1 MRVSLQKL
9 KFFLSIIFLF
19 ALQVA
24 YAQPV
29 WDPGY
34 PALRSEAR
42 SIGLR
47 VNLDRKATVYY
58 IIYRVTGTE
67 PASGSLTAAQIRN
80 PATAPGTP
88 TTSGNF
94 AFGDASYCRITPP
107 GCSAVDGEI
116 TIERV
121 VSIYLSVNSNYR
133 IFFTAQDGAGPL
145 TAPEDRTI
153 GTLPTDR
160 CFKPGS
166 NTVIPDK
173 FIGLATINVCS
184 PSQVILTVRYTGV
197 DWTQASLPVRANINF
212 GDDGNTGTLTALT
225 LLNSPLGTPELNKAF
240 RVYEGNIN
248 KTYDYSLGDNPA
260 LNPTGSG
267 CTFKIDADLGNC
279 RLSGAATDLT
289 TTHTV
294 WDDPGTVRGQQNV
307 NPDGPDATDEE
318 FEVCEGNRTAVSL
331 VDASEFNCTVVE
343 EARQAVP
350 LPASP
355 NYESRWVQ
363 WVYGVA
369 GTNVTTGAA
378 ANEKVTINGVDF
390 NLADFPIYG
399 PVEYL
404 ASPVTDPWSLAYPI
418 QMPTSAT
425 VGQRFVVQL
434 RSWNTC
440 RQYDNNTGDGN
451 GLNPVGGTNVIG
463 PVADN
468 KWFTAAGLF
477 NQPGGGSA
485 FPNAIEAPVTLNKD
499 IVIIDSPPAP
509 IVPDREICSGDSRT
523 LTVTTPLGAGFL
535 YRWYS
540 NSTLTTQVGT
550 GNSFTPTTGQAP
562 AGQVTHFWVT
572 VESTGPGNCVSPPT
586 EVRLFR
592 RSALTTPS
600 PISGPVNLCPNST
613 YTFSLP
619 SPPPTI
625 TLTDPTPDPD
635 VTRATVHQWTVPGT
649 WTINSG
655 QGTQSITIT
664 TGATTGAGTVSVVN
678 QYTVAPT
685 CAAAAT
691 TLNINVRA
699 RPTVNISPDPA
710 NICEGST
717 IQLNGNP
724 VLPAAAA
731 GFTPTV
737 SIHAW
742 TGSTAILDATNIQQP
757 TVQASTA
764 AGTYNLS
771 YQVTADF
778 GGGVFCTS
786 TVDNSVVNVSANP
799 ALASAGPN
807 QQLCFA
813 AGPLVATL
821 AGSSPGFGTG
831 TWTQQS
837 GPGTVTFSNANSPSS
852 TATASLNGIYVL
864 RWSVVNGAC
873 SSFSTVQIDYG
884 TAPGMPNA
892 GTDQDVCGVTTT
904 LNGSTPTF
912 ETGTWSQVSGPGTTT
927 FTPNANTRNAT
938 ATATVAGTYVY
949 RWRYTSGTCAAT
961 QDDMQVIYRTPPTVS
976 GPANFTSC
984 LNSPQTAAFD
994 VNLSGTFG
1002 GGAGS
1007 ARWVVVTGSGT
1018 FSSSTTATGNFDVT
1032 SPATDVYR
1040 PSAADFTAGS
1050 VVLRLESDDPT
1061 GACTSVNDPVTITF
1075 DRLPTANAGLDQSIC
1090 TSSTP
1095 LAATPANFGGTGTW
1109 TFPVGVTVSNVNSP
1123 TATVSNLPDATAT
1136 TLRWTVAS
1144 ALGVCAPVFDEV
1156 IITRNALPALTD
1168 AGLAATPL
1176 CEDAPAGGVVE
1187 ATVTPAYL
1195 TSFNDNITGI
1205 PSSTNRSVEFFV
1217 NAGLTIPYTAPAAYQ
1232 NLQTVFVRVRR
1243 TDVTPQCERTGTFT
1257 VRVNPKPI
1265 TVNLDGTPIPD
1276 KGVIQFCEDNIL
1288 TPGQATNVNLTVF
1301 NGQITSGAG
1310 FTFTWHTTQA
1320 DADSDVNA
1328 ITATSTTVNN
1338 TTPNYFV
1345 RVENNTTGCFNTAAV
1360 VANVRALPAANPIVG
1375 SASRCAGLTP
1385 PDQGFYFISPAADRD
1400 YQWTVPAVFT
1410 NVGGVTTNFNVFLEF
1425 PNVVNPA
1432 QNISVIER
1440 IRYSTG
1446 YTTIPLY
1453 DASGILRCA
1462 GAPNTFAITANASPA
1477 PIVIVGDFDLC
1488 ENEVFTYEATPSN
1501 APISSYDWEV
1511 DPPTAASIIV
1521 VPNTNR
1527 AQVSAS
1533 TTNFQIRV
1541 KEVSAS
1547 CTGPQASQVVTVNPR
1562 PTLAPAANTICSDDP
1577 AAGITLAVTNP
1588 ASFPGATFNI
1598 TNVNVQPG
1606 LVPPTRAT
1614 VVGGASSVI
1623 FNDTFNNLTG
1633 GNLVV
1638 SYTVE
1643 PVSTSGCAGA
1653 SAIVQLTVRPEPV
1666 LQAGL
1671 FDEIC
1676 STTESVEV
1684 ILGLSSGSSP
1694 ADQYVV
1700 ESITPNGL
1708 TSLAGNPTTGTFTST
1723 SFLLDDRW
1731 ENKTGA
1737 NVDVIYNIKPRNSGT
1752 TCIGDP
1758 AVPVTIRVKPEPIVT
1773 PLPTDIICSGDSPT
1787 VTLASTPAVGS
1798 NFAWSVGSIT
1808 GLVSGASSGNG
1819 TINIPDI
1826 LINNTGATGSVVY
1839 SVRATLNGC
1848 VSASQNIQIDIN
1860 PAPTANDITQTIC
1873 SDAAGGN
1880 NAVISLTALQNSVN
1894 SGGGI
1899 TFNWFED
1906 LALSSPIATPGSY
1919 TVLNGDPVFV
1929 NVDNGQCTKVAQVI
1943 YTINPTPQVLTAK
1956 SLSYNTFDV
1965 SCTGASNGQLT
1976 ATASLGTGPYLFSID
1991 AGASFFTSNVFNG
2004 LSAAGGPYVVRVRDF
2019 NGCIANSTPLTIID
2033 PPALT
2038 VNAVRS
2044 LTYNGADVSCQSAS
2058 DGQITATPGG
2068 GTGFGYS
2075 FQILEL
2081 PGNVSGNADGI
2092 YDGLRAGTYTIVAR
2106 DANNCQVTATAVT
2119 LNDPSAI
2126 LPTAVLTTPVSCN
2139 GLNDGVIT
2147 VTATGGTELGTY
2159 TFTLIQPP
2167 ATTNNTGVMGGLG
2180 AGTYTIRV
2188 QDDNNCFAISNPVNV
2203 TQPSALTA
2211 FASVT
2216 SNYNGAKISCFG
2228 ANDAQVTATPNGGN
2242 GGYTFLLVQD
2252 NANVTGNTD
2261 GSYENLGPNN
2271 YSIRVTDALGC
2282 QVTTALVNVAEP
2294 AQLIASTLITNTISC
2309 FGGNDG
2315 EITVFGTG
2323 GTGAYT
2329 FERIAGVFNGTGIFG
2344 GLADGTYNFAIR
2356 DLNNCTANTSRTIV
2370 QPPVLVASSAVTSN
2384 YNGSQISCN
2393 GLADGTIQVTASG
2406 GTGTLNY
2413 VFNNPPGPNITGQFS
2428 GLFSGIAAGAN
2439 YTFTVSDA
2447 EGCSVVTAPIN
2458 LTQPTA
2464 VTISGSL
2471 TSNFNGFGVNCFGGS
2486 DGTITLNAN
2495 GGTTVP
2501 AGVYSFELN
2510 QNPANTTGNSSGV
2523 YSNLTAG
2530 SYTVTVRD
2538 ANNCART
2545 STGITVTQPT
2555 QVTVSGAVS
2564 SNFNGAQI
2572 SCFGAADGRITAT
2585 GVGGI
2590 TTLNYNFQII
2600 SLGASASG
2608 NPSANFNGL
2617 QAGTYVIQITDANGC
2632 TNTSPGVT
2640 LVNPEQLTSS
2650 AIVTSNYNGA
2660 QVRCF
2665 GDSNGEVTVTR
2676 TGGTSGGY
2684 TFQFNT
2690 IPGNVTGATS
2700 GIFTGIPAGVNYQFQ
2715 ARDINGCT
2723 ALATPLTVFQPTA
2736 VAASAAVTS
2745 NYNGAQISCFN
2756 AIDGIITVTSTGG
2769 TGVMNYV
2776 FTNQPGNVSG
2786 ATSGVFAG
2794 IGNSTNLVFT
2804 ARDANNCSVNTAP
2817 INITHPTAVTAT
2829 FSIPT
2834 PYNGQPITCFGASDG
2849 SIVIVGAGGTI
2860 TPSIDYVYKIDEL
2873 PLNTTGNSGGVYTG
2887 IAAGT
2892 YNATIRDANSCF
2904 VNIGPI
2910 TVNQP
2915 TQLQISGL
2923 VTSNYSGQQIS
2934 CFGEDD
2940 GIITATASGGVTT
2953 YSFELIR
2960 TSDNTVV
2967 LGPQTS
2973 NVFNTLI
2980 DANTYQIRLTDA
2992 NTCTRTSS
3000 NIVVN
3005 QPAQLVATASVISN
3019 YNGQQISCFNAN
3031 DAVIRVTR
3039 SGGTTGNATY
3049 TFTNI
3054 PTSSPLTTAT
3064 FFDFTNVA
3072 DGTGYGFTVTDINGC
3087 TSPVSNLLNVTEP
3100 PQLIVTAVKRSPY
3113 NLQDIS
3119 CFNAR
3124 DGIVDVTFVGGTGA
3138 PEFVFDQVPTNE
3150 TGKFS
3155 GIFTTL
3161 DAGVNLTFT
3170 GTDVNGCSDTSNPLT
3185 ITQPAAINANT
3196 VGVSDFNGFDISC
3209 FNEDDGVLEVQNLVG
3224 GTGPFTYTLLENP
3237 GNLGNGNGT
3246 FDLLRAGTY
3255 RVRIEDINK
3264 CIFTTPVTALTQPTR
3279 LNVTIAKQSLYNGFD
3294 VSCEGASDGSL
3305 NITASTGGVPAYTY
3319 ELLDDNDVVLQGPS
3333 GALNFAGL
3341 SADVLY
3347 NVRIRDLN
3355 GCTQESLP
3363 VILVNPIP
3371 LFEGVIGF
3379 DRSICIAAPNNNATA
3394 FQVVASP
3401 FGGINNND
3409 QAYTYQWQ
3417 QSVGGG
3423 PFTNIAG
3430 ANSAT
3435 FDADGS
3441 GSLTQTTVFR
3451 RAVTSGTC
3459 ATLFSNEVTVT
3470 VNPLPTAIFQL
3481 NDPGDATI
3489 CPGNNLLIDANFTGT
3504 APFRFEFTDS
3514 KTGLVQRVGG
3524 DNNQLF
3530 FSNMDVDRTWTLTR
3544 VEDFNKCV
3552 ILPNIAV
3559 STDVITISSTFTIT
3573 NPAPICSGGSFEFNW
3588 TVDPDVRY
3596 TWFWPDGNSLV
3607 IAENSLPV
3615 GTSSISQTFNNTSTT
3630 SDSDLPVLL
3639 QAEHVTESCI
3649 SGPTNRTVKVKPS
3662 IIIQIA
3668 ADKTEICSG
3677 TPIIVNNSSLGVGN
3691 HIWTVRDE
3699 NNVVVQAP
3707 ELGVGS
3713 PNPATLGS
3721 ATSRNYLFN
3730 NNLVGG
3736 ANPKTYTITYEI
3748 VNNALGVTC
3757 SDSRQIPI
3765 TVYRKAN
3772 SNFQFTTVDAEPATA
3787 VMDII
3792 WSLGNAQ
3799 AQIQNTTDLIE
3810 PANFSY
3816 EWDFDRDATPETSTT
3831 TATNFTVDYAEYGER
3846 EISLVVTNLNA
3857 PTSLDRCQ
3865 TRARRILSIILEPLV
3880 ADFNLT
3886 PINVCL
3892 PATLTVNYDGVTRP
3906 TGDVFIWELY
3916 VNPENSANIELAAS
3930 SNGIEPTFEVTRAGT
3945 YFLRLTNR
3953 NAITNQSIGPIEK
3966 IATVYTNPVANF
3978 DFRQTVVFVPDT
3990 ELKII
3995 NLSADANM
4003 YEWDFGDG
4011 TKYFDFEPIHK
4022 YRIEGTYPINLKVG
4036 RDYGVKDFDGDGD
4049 NDGNLICYDEI
4060 TKEILAKDGG
4070 ITKIPNSF
4078 TPSPNGPNGGN
4089 SGNGSL
4095 NDVFLPITEGVE
4107 EFQMQIFDRWGNL
4120 VFESRDKNQGWDGY
4134 DRNANALPSGVY
4146 VYKLVLR
4153 LSNGE
4158 RTTRVGDVT
4167 LIR

>member
-1 MRVSLQKL
+1 MRVSLQKF
-9 KFFLSIIFLF
+9 KFILISMFLCTIHI
-19 ALQVA
+19 A
-24 YAQPV
+24 YSQPV
-29 WDPGY
+29 WDSGF
-34 PALRSEAR
+34 PALQSEAR

-47 VNLDRKATVYY
+47 VNLDRKSQVYY
-58 IIYRVTGTE
+58 IVYRVTGAE

-80 PATAPGTP
+80 PGTAPGSP

-107 GCSAVDGEI
+107 GCSAIDGDV

-121 VSIYLSVNSNYR
+121 VSISLAVNGSYR
-133 IFFTAQDGAGPL
+133 VFFTAQDGGGPL
-145 TAPEDRTI
+145 TAPVDRTI
-153 GTLPTDR
+153 ATIATDR

-212 GDDGNTGTLTALT
+212 GDDGNTGTLTPLT

-267 CTFKIDADLGNC
+267 CTFKIDADLGTC

-318 FEVCEGNRTAVSL
+318 FEVCEGNRTAVNL
-331 VDASEFNCTVVE
+331 IDASEFNCTVVE

-404 ASPVTDPWSLAYPI
+404 ASPAQDPWSLAYPI

-451 GLNPVGGTNVIG
+451 GLNPSGGTNSLG
-463 PVADN
+463 TTADN

-477 NQPGGGSA
+477 NQPGGGTA
-485 FPNAIEAPVTLNKD
+485 FANAIEAPVTLNKD

-509 IVPDREICSGDSRT
+509 VVPDREICSGDSRT
-523 LTVTTPLGAGFL
+523 LSVSTPLGVGFV
-535 YRWYS
+535 YRWFS

-550 GNSFTPTTGQAP
+550 GNTFTPSTAQAP

-592 RSALTTPS
+592 RPALTTPS

-619 SPPPTI
+619 SAPPTI

-635 VTRATVHQWTVPGT
+635 VTRATTHVWSVPGT

-664 TGATTGAGTVSVVN
+664 TGATTGAGTVSVSN
-678 QYTVAPT
+678 QYAVAPT
-685 CAAAAT
+685 CVATAT
-691 TLNINVRA
+691 TLGVNVRA
-699 RPTVNISPDPA
+699 RPTVNITPDPA
-710 NICEGST
+710 NICQGST

-724 VLPAAAA
+724 VLPASAT

-737 SIHAW
+737 SIHDW
-742 TGSTAILDATNIQQP
+742 TGSTVILDATNIQQP

-771 YQVTADF
+771 YQVTANF

-799 ALASAGPN
+799 SLANAGPD
-807 QQLCFA
+807 QTLCFP
-813 AGPLVATL
+813 AGPLLATL
-821 AGSSPGFGTG
+821 AGSSPGVGTG
-831 TWTQQS
+831 TWTRQS
-837 GPGTVTFSNANSPSS
+837 GPGTITFANVNAPGT

-864 RWSVVNGAC
+864 RWTVINGAC
-873 SSFSTVQIDYG
+873 SSFDEVQIDYG
-884 TAPGMPNA
+884 TAPGTPNA
-892 GTDQDVCGVTTT
+892 GIDQDVCGVTTT

-961 QDDMQVIYRTPPTVS
+961 QDDMQVIYRIPPTVS

-1095 LAATPANFGGTGTW
+1095 LAATAANFGGTGTW

-1136 TLRWTVAS
+1136 TLRWTVTS

-1195 TSFNDNITGI
+1195 SSFNDNITGI

-1232 NLQTVFVRVRR
+1232 NNQTVFVRVRR
-1243 TDVTPQCERTGTFT
+1243 TDVAPQCERTGLFT
-1257 VRVNPKPI
+1257 VRVNPKPV
-1265 TVNLDGTPIPD
+1265 TVNLDGTPLPD

-1301 NGQITSGAG
+1301 NGQITSGEG

-1320 DADSDVNA
+1320 DADNDVNSIA
-1328 ITATSTTVNN
+1328 ANSTTVTNA
-1338 TTPNYFV
+1338 TPNYFV

-1385 PDQGFYFISPAADRD
+1385 PDQGFYFISPGADRD

-1432 QNISVIER
+1432 QNISVVER

-1453 DASGILRCA
+1453 DASGILRCT

-1488 ENEVFTYEATPSN
+1488 ENDVFTYEATPSN
-1501 APISSYDWEV
+1501 APISSYDWEI

-1533 TTNFQIRV
+1533 TTNFQIKV

-1547 CTGPQASQVVTVNPR
+1547 CTGPQASQVITVNPR
-1562 PTLAPAANTICSDDP
+1562 PTLTPASGTICSDDP
-1577 AAGITLAVTNP
+1577 ASGITLAVTNP

-1614 VVGGASSVI
+1614 VSGGASTVL

-1676 STTESVEV
+1676 STTETVEV

-1700 ESITPNGL
+1700 ESINPNGL
-1708 TSLAGNPTTGTFTST
+1708 TALAGNPVTGTFTST
-1723 SFLLDDRW
+1723 SFLIDDRW

-1737 NVDVIYNIKPRNSGT
+1737 SVDVIYNIKPRNSGT

-1758 AVPVTIRVKPEPIVT
+1758 AVPVTVRVKPEPIVT
-1773 PLPTDIICSGDSPT
+1773 PLPTNIICSGDSPT
-1787 VTLASTPAVGS
+1787 VTLAATPAVGN
-1798 NFAWSVGSIT
+1798 NFAWSIGSIT
-1808 GLVSGASSGNG
+1808 GLVLGASSGNG
-1819 TINIPDI
+1819 TVNIPDI
-1826 LINNTGATGSVVY
+1826 LVNNTGATASVVY

-1848 VSASQNIQIDIN
+1848 VSASQNVRVDIN

-1880 NAVISLTALQNSVN
+1880 NAVISLTALQNTVN

-1899 TFNWFED
+1899 TFSWFED
-1906 LALSSPIATPGSY
+1906 LALSTSIATPGSY
-1919 TVLNGDPVFV
+1919 TIFNGDPVFV
-1929 NVDNGQCTKVAQVI
+1929 NVDNGQCTKVAQVL

-1956 SLSYNTFDV
+1956 TLAYNSFDV
-1965 SCTGASNGQLT
+1965 RCTGSADGQIT
-1976 ATASLGTGPYLFSID
+1976 ATPSLGTGPYLFSID

-2004 LSAAGGPYVVRVRDF
+2004 LSAAGGPYVIRVRDF
-2019 NGCIANSTPLTIID
+2019 NGCIANSTPLTIND

-2038 VNAVRS
+2038 LSAVRS
-2044 LTYNGADVSCQSAS
+2044 LDYNGADVSCQAAAN
-2058 DGQITATPGG
+2058 GQITATPVG
-2068 GTGFGYS
+2068 GTGFGFT

-2081 PGNVSGNADGI
+2081 PGNTTGNTDGI
-2092 YDGLRAGTYTIVAR
+2092 YDNLRAGTYTIVAR
-2106 DANNCQVTATAVT
+2106 DANDCQATASAVT

-2147 VTATGGTELGTY
+2147 VTATGGTESGTY
-2159 TFTLIQPP
+2159 IFTLVQPP
-2167 ATTNNTGVMGGLG
+2167 ATSNSTGIISGLG

-2203 TQPSALTA
+2203 TQPSPLTA

-2216 SNYNGAKISCFG
+2216 SNYNGSKISCFG

-2242 GGYTFLLVQD
+2242 GGYTFLLVQGTS
-2252 NANVTGNTD
+2252 NTGDSD
-2261 GSYENLGPNN
+2261 GSYENLPPGN
-2271 YSIRVTDALGC
+2271 YSIIVEDAIGC
-2282 QVTTALVNVAEP
+2282 TVTTALVNVAEP
-2294 AQLIASTLITNTISC
+2294 AQLVASTLITNNISC
-2309 FGGNDG
+2309 FGGSDG

-2329 FERIAGVFNGTGIFG
+2329 FERVALPTNISNTSGVFG
-2344 GLADGTYNFAIR
+2344 GLADGTYNFNVR
-2356 DLNNCTANTSRTIV
+2356 DLNLCLGSTSRILV
-2370 QPPVLVASSAVTSN
+2370 QPTQVAASATVDTP
-2384 YNGSQISCN
+2384 YNGTQISCN
-2393 GLADGTIQVTASG
+2393 GASDGIIRVSGTG
-2406 GTGTLNY
+2406 GTGSYLFKVKEPGPTGITFNSLSG
-2413 VFNNPPGPNITGQFS
+2413 VFNNLRAGIGYEYTVTDIEGCADSDFIDIEEPDAVTGTASIVFPPAFNGQAIRCFGESNASVNIVGGGGVGSITGVF
-2428 GLFSGIAAGAN
+2428 N
-2439 YTFTVSDA
+2439 FTY
-2447 EGCSVVTAPIN
+2447 
-2458 LTQPTA
+2458 
-2464 VTISGSL
+2464 
-2471 TSNFNGFGVNCFGGS
+2471 
-2486 DGTITLNAN
+2486 TITELPLNNSGFNSGAF
-2495 GGTTVP
+2495 TSLP
-2501 AGVYSFELN
+2501 AGTFN
-2510 QNPANTTGNSSGV
+2510 A
-2523 YSNLTAG
+2523 
-2530 SYTVTVRD
+2530 TVRD
-2538 ANNCART
+2538 AN
-2545 STGITVTQPT
+2545 
-2555 QVTVSGAVS
+2555 
-2564 SNFNGAQI
+2564 
-2572 SCFGAADGRITAT
+2572 
-2585 GVGGI
+2585 
-2590 TTLNYNFQII
+2590 
-2600 SLGASASG
+2600 
-2608 NPSANFNGL
+2608 
-2617 QAGTYVIQITDANGC
+2617 GC
-2632 TNTSPGVT
+2632 P
-2640 LVNPEQLTSS
+2640 
-2650 AIVTSNYNGA
+2650 
-2660 QVRCF
+2660 F
-2665 GDSNGEVTVTR
+2665 
-2676 TGGTSGGY
+2676 
-2684 TFQFNT
+2684 
-2690 IPGNVTGATS
+2690 
-2700 GIFTGIPAGVNYQFQ
+2700 
-2715 ARDINGCT
+2715 
-2723 ALATPLTVFQPTA
+2723 A
-2736 VAASAAVTS
+2736 VAPFV
-2745 NYNGAQISCFN
+2745 
-2756 AIDGIITVTSTGG
+2756 
-2769 TGVMNYV
+2769 
-2776 FTNQPGNVSG
+2776 
-2786 ATSGVFAG
+2786 
-2794 IGNSTNLVFT
+2794 
-2804 ARDANNCSVNTAP
+2804 
-2817 INITHPTAVTAT
+2817 
-2829 FSIPT
+2829 
-2834 PYNGQPITCFGASDG
+2834 
-2849 SIVIVGAGGTI
+2849 I
-2860 TPSIDYVYKIDEL
+2860 TP
-2873 PLNTTGNSGGVYTG
+2873 
-2887 IAAGT
+2887 
-2892 YNATIRDANSCF
+2892 
-2904 VNIGPI
+2904 
-2910 TVNQP
+2910 P
-2915 TQLQISGL
+2915 TQLQISGT
-2923 VTSNYSGQQIS
+2923 VTSNYFGQQIS

-2940 GIITATASGGVTT
+2940 GIITATASGGVTAYT
-2953 YSFELIR
+2953 YELLLAPGGTI
-2960 TSDNTVV
+2960 V
-2967 LGPQTS
+2967 GAPQAST
-2973 NVFNTLI
+2973 VFNGSI
-2980 DANTYQIRLTDA
+2980 PANTYQIKLTDA
-2992 NTCTRTSS
+2992 NGCERTSA
-3000 NIVVN
+3000 NIVVS
-3005 QPAQLVATASVISN
+3005 QPTQITATASLVKGID
-3019 YNGQQISCFNAN
+3019 CFGDNNAI
-3031 DAVIRVTR
+3031 IRITR
-3039 SGGTTGNATY
+3039 SGGTVGNAVY
-3049 TFTNI
+3049 TFTNP
-3054 PTSSPLTTAT
+3054 PTPAPTPPSASTGTTAT
-3064 FFDFTNVA
+3064 FFEFTNVSF
-3072 DGTGYGFTVTDINGC
+3072 GTGFGFTVTDVNNC
-3087 TSPVSNLLNVTEP
+3087 TSPTSNLIDVLEP
-3100 PQLIVTAVKRSPY
+3100 PQLVVTAVKRSPY
-3113 NLQDIS
+3113 NGGRDIS
-3119 CFNAR
+3119 CFGAK
-3124 DGIVDVTFVGGTGA
+3124 DGIVDVTSVGGTGTV
-3138 PEFVFDQVPTNE
+3138 EFKFDQD
-3150 TGKFS
+3150 S
-3155 GIFTTL
+3155 GITTGQTSGVFTGL
-3161 DAGVNLTFT
+3161 DVYPAPGLTFT
-3170 GTDVNGCSDTSNPLT
+3170 GEDDNGCLATSNPVLL
-3185 ITQPAAINANT
+3185 IQPDPINTTAAGSAINNANR
-3196 VGVSDFNGFDISC
+3196 GGFDISC
-3209 FNEDDGVLEVQNLVG
+3209 FNGNNGTLEVAIPLSGEFG
-3224 GTGPFTYTLLENP
+3224 GTPAYTYTLLENP
-3237 GNLGNGNGT
+3237 INTTGESNGVFTG
-3246 FDLLRAGTY
+3246 LRAGNY
-3255 RVRIEDINK
+3255 RVRIVDVNNCSFI
-3264 CIFTTPVTALTQPTR
+3264 TPTAALTQPTR
-3279 LNVTIAKQSLYNGFD
+3279 LTVTAVKQSPYNGFD
-3294 VSCEGASDGSL
+3294 VSCDVATDGRL
-3305 NITASTGGVPAYTY
+3305 TITTTTGGVPAYSYQLFREGISTPEVIAGNVFNNLATNLSY
-3319 ELLDDNDVVLQGPS
+3319 TVV
-3333 GALNFAGL
+3333 
-3341 SADVLY
+3341 VT
-3347 NVRIRDLN
+3347 DLN
-3355 GCTQESLP
+3355 DCTAESLP
-3363 VILVNPIP
+3363 IILIPPTP
-3371 LFEGVIGF
+3371 LFSGVVFGDKSRCESGNNSDVTNPFLVTPPSGGIGNYTF
-3379 DRSICIAAPNNNATA
+3379 EWIRLSDNAVVATTA
-3394 FQVVASP
+3394 TIDPDAFLNFTPGATTPQVVS
-3401 FGGINNND
+3401 FI
-3409 QAYTYQWQ
+3409 
-3417 QSVGGG
+3417 
-3423 PFTNIAG
+3423 
-3430 ANSAT
+3430 
-3435 FDADGS
+3435 
-3441 GSLTQTTVFR
+3441 R
-3451 RAVTSGTC
+3451 RVTSSLGPGAPAPC
-3459 ATLFSNEVTVT
+3459 QIADSPEPVTVT
-3470 VNPLPTAIFQL
+3470 VNPLPVADFKLSDPL
-3481 NDPGDATI
+3481 NDVI
-3489 CPGNNLLIDANFTGT
+3489 CPGSTVLLDANFTVGT
-3504 APFRFEFTDS
+3504 EPYRFEFTEVRS
-3514 KTGLVQRVGG
+3514 TTPTPTTTNFNRLGG

-3530 FSNMDVDRTWTLTR
+3530 FSTINENRRWTLTR
-3544 VEDFNKCV
+3544 VEDNNKCV
-3552 ILPNIAV
+3552 ITPNLVAE
-3559 STDVITISSTFTIT
+3559 TEVIQISANFTVVT
-3573 NPAPICSGGSFEFNW
+3573 PSPICSGEAYDFQFNANQNILYEWAWPTGLTEAQGPFATNGVQTQTETFVNTSFSSASN
-3588 TVDPDVRY
+3588 
-3596 TWFWPDGNSLV
+3596 
-3607 IAENSLPV
+3607 LPV
-3615 GTSSISQTFNNTSTT
+3615 TLTATYNDPANPTEVCSVTSTKI
-3630 SDSDLPVLL
+3630 V
-3639 QAEHVTESCI
+3639 
-3649 SGPTNRTVKVKPS
+3649 RVKPNLNA
-3662 IIIQIA
+3662 QIVV
-3668 ADKTEICSG
+3668 DKPEICSESSVL
-3677 TPIIVNNSSLGVGN
+3677 VNNLSLGVGT
-3691 HIWTVRDE
+3691 HTWTVTDQNGDRPTS
-3699 NNVVVQAP
+3699 P
-3707 ELGVGS
+3707 ELENGLGASVL
-3713 PNPATLGS
+3713 NPDPLPTAIS
-3721 ATSRNYLFN
+3721 SRSYKFETEE
-3730 NNLVGG
+3730 GD
-3736 ANPKTYTITYEI
+3736 ANPKVYTIQYDI
-3748 VNNALGVTC
+3748 VNTSEGVTC
-3757 SDSRQIPI
+3757 SATTQAVV
-3765 TVYRKAN
+3765 TVYRKAIADFEFA
-3772 SNFQFTTVDAEPATA
+3772 SNPILWSFGVNADA
-3787 VMDII
+3787 II
-3792 WSLGNAQ
+3792 INNTSGNA
-3799 AQIQNTTDLIE
+3799 ADDIPDTAFEYNW
-3810 PANFSY
+3810 N
-3816 EWDFDRDATPETSTT
+3816 FDRDATPETSTT
-3831 TATNFTVDYAEYGER
+3831 TDKTFTVNYAQFGQR
-3846 EISLVVTNLNA
+3846 EVSLTVLNPNAPISLE
-3857 PTSLDRCQ
+3857 RCQ
-3865 TRARRILSIILEPLV
+3865 TSIRKVLV
-3880 ADFNLT
+3880 INVAPIFADFNLT
-3886 PINVCL
+3886 PINSCL
-3892 PATLTVNYDGVTRP
+3892 PTTLEVNYDDILQPAGTSF
-3906 TGDVFIWELY
+3906 TWELFFIDNITGLPSRIAESSEFKPAFSVSKAGAY
-3916 VNPENSANIELAAS
+3916 RLELVVRNS
-3930 SNGIEPTFEVTRAGT
+3930 
-3945 YFLRLTNR
+3945 
-3953 NAITNQSIGPIEK
+3953 ITNEETNPVVKTS
-3966 IATVYTNPVANF
+3966 TVYPNPVANF

-3990 ELKII
+3990 ELKVI
-3995 NLSADANM
+3995 NLSRDGNI

-4011 TKYFDFEPIHK
+4011 TQYFSFEPVHK
-4022 YRIEGTYPINLKVG
+4022 YRVEGTYPINLKVG
-4036 RDYGVKDFDGDGD
+4036 RDYGVKDFDGDGT

-4070 ITKIPNSF
+4070 ITRIPNSF
-4078 TPSPNGPNGGN
+4078 TPSTNGPNGGN
-4089 SGNGSL
+4089 SGTGSL

-4134 DRNANALPSGVY
+4134 DRNGNALPSGVY